1 MPACHQLAQLQAVQ
15 EEIAPKVLHFAQ
27 TVTTVSRRLVCAT
40 GAGAP
45 AAPLALSVAGMM
57 PLLGAVPLSQWHGR
71 VWPG

>member
-1 MPACHQLAQLQAVQ
+1 MRACHHLAQLQAVQ
-15 EEIAPKVLHFAQ
+15 EEKLTQVLHFAQ
-27 TVTTVSRRLVCAT
+27 TVTTVSRRMVCAT

-57 PLLGAVPLSQWHGR
+57 PLLGPVPLSQWHGR

>member
-1 MPACHQLAQLQAVQ
+1 M
-15 EEIAPKVLHFAQ
+15 HFAQ

-45 AAPLALSVAGMM
+45 AAPLALSVASMM
-57 PLLGAVPLSQWHGR
+57 PLLGPVPLGQWHGR